1 MLFLITHAAPVF
13 LCSLRCPSD
22 PLAMR
27 LLAYA
32 GVYSVHATRNQKTII
47 NTSAN
52 VDGNERGRV
61 CLFL

>member
-1 MLFLITHAAPVF
+1 MLFSFTHAALVF

-32 GVYSVHATRNQKTII
+32 GIYSVHATRNQKTII

-52 VDGNERGRV
+52 VDGIKRGNACRS
-61 CLFL
+61 L